1 MKQKAILC
9 KSTRYVADPKERYDV
24 VMSFV
29 EKALM
34 ALRVCVV
41 VAIMGGVI
49 VSAVLYI

>member
-1 MKQKAILC
+1 MRSEK
-9 KSTRYVADPKERYDV
+9 KERYDV

-41 VAIMGGVI
+41 VAITGGVI
-49 VSAVLYI
+49 VSAVSYI

>member
-1 MKQKAILC
+1 MRSEK
-9 KSTRYVADPKERYDV
+9 KERYDV

-49 VSAVLYI
+49 VSAVSYI

>member
-1 MKQKAILC
+1 MRSEK
-9 KSTRYVADPKERYDV
+9 KERYDV

-29 EKALM
+29 EKVLM

-49 VSAVLYI
+49 VSAVSYI